1 MATLFVDDC
10 ALLVH
15 DVVIF
20 EQVFAHTE
28 VVLFHLLLCT
38 FYGVADHFALQ
49 HFALLE
55 SELVHD
61 AGNAFAGKESHE
73 FVLERE
79 EEHTGTYVT
88 LTSGTSAKLT
98 VHASAFVAFRTDD
111 GKSSCL
117 PHVFR
122 ELDVRTASCH
132 IRGDGDGTEEAFLL
146 MNFSGGVV
154 GFVESFLP
162 GLCRG
167 LIAEGATVAGYVYLS
182 GAALSGMGDD
192 VSFLLVELG
201 VEHLVVADLAH
212 FQQSAEE
219 FADVHAGGT
228 YKTGTSARTHQFD
241 FIDDGVVLFAL
252 CAVYAVIHVVTGDGL
267 VRRNL
272 HHVEF
277 VDVPEFAGF
286 GDGGTRHAGQFVVHS
301 EIVLQGDGGEGL
313 CGSLHLDVFLR
324 FHCLV
329 QAVAPAASFH
339 DASGLLIHNLHLSVH
354 DDVVFVL
361 VEHGVCLQKLLECV
375 HTVADGGIFCHQFV
389 LLGHTFLFRHIGGV
403 EGGQLCGDIG
413 EHKEVGILYLI

>member
-1 MATLFVDDC
+1 M
-10 ALLVH
+10 
-15 DVVIF
+15 
-20 EQVFAHTE
+20 
-28 VVLFHLLLCT
+28 
-38 FYGVADHFALQ
+38 
-49 HFALLE
+49 
-55 SELVHD
+55 
-61 AGNAFAGKESHE
+61 
-73 FVLERE
+73 
-79 EEHTGTYVT
+79 
-88 LTSGTSAKLT
+88 
-98 VHASAFVAFRTDD
+98 AFRTDD

-167 LIAEGATVAGYVYLS
+167 LIAEGATVGGYVDLS
-182 GAALSGMGDD
+182 GTALSGMGHNFG
-192 VSFLLVELG
+192 FLLVELG

-228 YKTGTSARTHQFD
+228 YKTWTSARTHQFD
-241 FIDDGVVLFAL
+241 FINDGVVLFAL

-277 VDVPEFAGF
+277 IDVPEFAGF
-286 GDGGTRHAGQFVVHS
+286 GDGGTRHACQFVVHP

-313 CGSLHLDVFLR
+313 CGSLHLDVFLG
-324 FHCLV
+324 FHGLV

-339 DASGLLIHNLHLSVH
+339 DTSGLLIDNLHLSVH
-354 DDVVFVL
+354 DNVILVL
-361 VEHGVCLQKLLECV
+361 VEHGVGLEELLEGMYA
-375 HTVADGGIFCHQFV
+375 VADGGIFRHQFV
-389 LLGHTFLFRHIGGV
+389 LLCHPFFFRHISGV
-403 EGGQLCGDIG
+403 EAGKL
-413 EHKEVGILYLI
+413 